1 MQIAPS
7 VPGSISSA
15 APATAPATLYA
26 PIFPQGQGR
35 PSYEQRQ
42 YQTPTPG
49 MTTPSELSQNPSE
62 VGDNVSIYDEGEDKI
77 DDYDFIELIAAYNHQ
92 ARGRQNRWLGRAIS
106 PARTSLLNEAEVND
120 WNLVNVDEM
129 RLKLFNSSSSSKAIM
144 AGFIPFVTASGKRI
158 LDVLVLPISFGNLQ
172 IHNPDAGKQQ
182 KDAIPIRLV
191 FSETGFL
198 TEEQWILVIAEFK
211 AL

>member
-1 MQIAPS
+1 MARAWYDGLKERHKDCIN
-7 VPGSISSA
+7 
-15 APATAPATLYA
+15 T
-26 PIFPQGQGR
+26 
-35 PSYEQRQ
+35 
-42 YQTPTPG
+42 QTT
-49 MTTPSELSQNPSE
+49 
-62 VGDNVSIYDEGEDKI
+62 K
-77 DDYDFIELIAAYNHQ
+77 
-92 ARGRQNRWLGRAIS
+92 AIS

-120 WNLVNVDEM
+120 WVDCFEHWMTVGRYNWKNLVNVDEM

-182 KDAIPIRLV
+182 KDALPIRLV